1 MVLGMLIIMAIEAW
15 NLPAASKSRC
25 RPAALVAS
33 STKASAKNF
42 FLCHYQI
49 SLHSISGRLLQG
61 PLHAFRVQGNAYDMT
76 LNLDRRCEPAML
88 HLLMSAGSTRVTVV

>member
-1 MVLGMLIIMAIEAW
+1 MLITMAIEAR

-49 SLHSISGRLLQG
+49 SLHFTSSRLLQG
-61 PLHAFRVQGNAYDMT
+61 PLHAFRVQGNNAYDMT

-88 HLLMSAGSTRVTVV
+88 HLLMSSGST